1 VSLIPPQPTGSVPGS
16 GYWNDWIEKLR
27 TLINDLSSGGL
38 SHLLLGGVQGGNAT
52 EQYHLTAAEET
63 ALTAGFTGT
72 GNIVRDNTPT
82 LITPAIGAAT
92 GTSLVLTGNITTGTG
107 TLHKTSAALTDGAA
121 AAAGTLLNAPAAGN
135 PTKWVPIDDN
145 GTIRYIPTW

>member
-1 VSLIPPQPTGSVPGS
+1 MALIPPQPTGSVPGS

-27 TLINDLSSGGL
+27 TLINSLSSGGL
-38 SHLLLGGVQGGNAT
+38 SHLLLGGVQGGSAT
-52 EQYHLTAAEET
+52 EQYHVTAAQHT

-72 GNIVRDNTPT
+72 GNVVRDNTPT

-107 TLHKTSAALTDGAA
+107 TLHKTTTALTNGAG
-121 AAAGTLLNAPAAGN
+121 AAAGTLANAPAAGN